1 MTKKVVL
8 ELPST
13 KEFIVTTP
21 RVPIGVYVA
30 YEIFKHLERSFRP
43 AAVTKSVEAFVKAL
57 EAYRILC
64 SINRKP
70 PCFLQGSFF
79 SFAPHFF

>member
-1 MTKKVVL
+1 MEIRFSGHSSGLVLLMTKKVVL

-30 YEIFKHLERSFRP
+30 YEIFKH
-43 AAVTKSVEAFVKAL
+43 
-57 EAYRILC
+57 
-64 SINRKP
+64 
-70 PCFLQGSFF
+70 
-79 SFAPHFF
+79 